1 MRDLLIDLLDLKSIV
16 AYRPQFARALGSATA
31 ALFLSQA
38 IYWQQKAGEGNYFY
52 KKRDAERDDN
62 NLMLEPKTNDQ
73 QSWEWELGLSRYEQ
87 ESSRKLLKKHH
98 LLREKLEGM
107 PAKTYYCVD
116 YDALVTFL
124 QVNLKATS
132 KKQTFANNQPVSDH
146 QQAGGKTTNK
156 QDGKPLTSRGK
167 TIQLGSGITT
177 NRLAEKPPTIYKEA
191 KTTTEITTNIAPPPL
206 ENLDESSSADLFKKP
221 AADENTP
228 TKNRGS
234 SHLNSNNNLNQ
245 GQLVALQKLTTLQAL
260 GESLVMPKFISD
272 ANNDLQRMQVL
283 QMLHS
288 LDDVALAQTV
298 LDELAG
304 AVARG
309 NIKMPTKLLAKLITE
324 ALNGVFIPDAAIAIK
339 QSRDR
344 ANANAKAI
352 AEHHARDFAKAKAKS
367 ASVTTKHGSVI
378 SLRQVLNNL
387 NQPAESHSHV
397 S

>member
-38 IYWQQKAGEGNYFY
+38 IYWQQKVGEGNYFY
-52 KKRDAERDDN
+52 KKRDAERDDH

-87 ESSRKLLKKHH
+87 ESCRKLLKKHQ

-107 PAKTYYCVD
+107 PAKIYYCVD

-124 QVNLKATS
+124 QVNLAATS
-132 KKQTFANNQPVSDH
+132 KKQTTDNNQPLSDH
-146 QQAGGKTTNK
+146 QPAGGKTTNQ
-156 QDGKPLTSRGK
+156 QDEKPLTSRMQAVQQAGGN
-167 TIQLGSGITT
+167 TP
-177 NRLAEKPPTIYKEA
+177 NRLAGKPPTVYKET
-191 KTTTEITTNIAPPPL
+191 KTTAEITTNIEPPL
-206 ENLDESSSADLFKKP
+206 LESFDENTSVELFKKP
-221 AADENTP
+221 VDAENIQIQ
-228 TKNRGS
+228 NSSG
-234 SHLNSNNNLNQ
+234 SHLDKNHHLNQ
-245 GQLVALQKLTTLQAL
+245 GQLVALQKAATLQVLADR
-260 GESLVMPKFISD
+260 LVIPKCV
-272 ANNDLQRMQVL
+272 NDLQRMQVL

-288 LDDVALAQTV
+288 LHDTELAQMV

-344 ANANAKAI
+344 AHANAKAL
-352 AEHHARDFAKAKAKS
+352 AKNHVQALCKAQSK
-367 ASVTTKHGSVI
+367 SVTVKPVPAI
-378 SLRQVLNNL
+378 SLRQVLENL
-387 NQPAESHSHV
+387 NQQGERHSHV